1 MEKPPRIPRKTAT
14 MWLVQ
19 QPYPNNN
26 GGRTVIRLTEHLRI
40 VIAQID
46 RLLEEEQKAIG
57 NQEAGNS
64 EEDDDEEA
72 SEVEHVQENEF
83 VPEQEAYVEE
93 PVENEPPEQEVFI
106 PTEAETQ
113 VKESE
118 VKPYIPGGEYRPSV
132 STGNVYSSNIVF
144 LTNLLSFNDI
154 EVDTSFKH
162 LLTEAIRAD
171 IAFENLQMHN
181 QSLEPNT
188 DTHILYPTP
197 MVFEEQM
204 FNENFEGDTAF
215 SATNKDG
222 NLRELVALSP
232 QKQGSIHIETTVN
245 PLASSQKDDLVEK
258 AHK

>member
-132 STGNVYSSNIVF
+132 STGQI
-144 LTNLLSFNDI
+144 NLDASADSGLDIGVSQQPTDNEPDITGEPTEKFN
-154 EVDTSFKH
+154 
-162 LLTEAIRAD
+162 A
-171 IAFENLQMHN
+171 
-181 QSLEPNT
+181 
-188 DTHILYPTP
+188 
-197 MVFEEQM
+197 
-204 FNENFEGDTAF
+204 
-215 SATNKDG
+215 
-222 NLRELVALSP
+222 
-232 QKQGSIHIETTVN
+232 
-245 PLASSQKDDLVEK
+245 
-258 AHK
+258 